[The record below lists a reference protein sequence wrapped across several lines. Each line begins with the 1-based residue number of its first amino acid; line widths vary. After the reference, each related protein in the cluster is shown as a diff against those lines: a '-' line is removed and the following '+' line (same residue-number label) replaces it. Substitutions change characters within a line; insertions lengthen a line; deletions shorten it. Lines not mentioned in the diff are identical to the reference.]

1 MKALTTKLAVFVA
14 ASLIS
19 AMPVLAETGVG
30 MGMGSAAETQKDEC
44 LLASMNC
51 RESVDSIQQR
61 IDRINREIR
70 KGTNVYTNQELRT
83 LQFQLRDAE
92 QTLEDLTRGGA

>member
-1 MKALTTKLAVFVA
+1 MD
-14 ASLIS
+14 S
-19 AMPVLAETGVG
+19 AGEA
-30 MGMGSAAETQKDEC
+30 QKDEC

-70 KGTNVYTNQELRT
+70 KGTNVYTNQELRS
-83 LQFQLRDAE
+83 LEFQLRDAV